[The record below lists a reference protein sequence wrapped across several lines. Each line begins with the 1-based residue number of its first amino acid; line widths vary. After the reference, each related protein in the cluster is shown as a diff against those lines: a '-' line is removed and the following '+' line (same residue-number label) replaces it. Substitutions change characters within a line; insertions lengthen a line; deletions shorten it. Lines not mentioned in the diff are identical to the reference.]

1 MPQPPNAS
9 TSTCARSGCCFAQAS
24 IPVPVTCAVE
34 SPTTMMRT
42 GRDGTSA
49 SVVDGAAGVDG
60 VDGVDV
66 ATVVATVVVD
76 ADVVLVTAG
85 WLVVATTSGGEVPTI
100 VGSVSPERSN

>member
-1 MPQPPNAS
+1 MPHPPNAA

-34 SPTTMMRT
+34 SPTTRMRT

-49 SVVDGAAGVDG
+49 SVVDGAAGVDS

-66 ATVVATVVVD
+66 AAVATVVVD
-76 ADVVLVTAG
+76 ADAVLVTAG

-100 VGSVSPERSN
+100 VGSVS